1 MDFSS
6 RNKIKLEGGMAS
18 MTDLVF
24 LLLIFFVIMSLMAN
38 NQKPVDLPK
47 ITEDVKSSKDPV
59 QPTVIITENNTYI
72 FMNGKQ
78 TTESK
83 NFGDLKPSI
92 EDAVIKTKKNKLRIA
107 GHKKAKFAYIHDV
120 LIWSRDTKHKDGNM
134 WITVLS
140 YSK

>member
-47 ITEDVKSSKDPV
+47 ASEDVKSSKDPV
-59 QPTVIITENNTYI
+59 QPTIIISENNSFI
-72 FMNGKQ
+72 FRNGKQ
-78 TTESK
+78 SSESK
-83 NFGDLKPSI
+83 SFEDLKPAI
-92 EDAVIKTKKNKLRIA
+92 EDAVLKTKKNKLRIA
-107 GHKKAKFAYIHDV
+107 GHKKAKFSYIHET
-120 LIWSRDTKHKDGNM
+120 LKWSRDEKK

>member
-1 MDFSS
+1 MDFSA

-47 ITEDVKSSKDPV
+47 ASEEVKSSKDPV
-59 QPTVIITENNTYI
+59 QPTVIITENNSFVFIY
-72 FMNGKQ
+72 GKQ
-78 TTESK
+78 SKESK
-83 NFGDLKPSI
+83 IFEELKPVI
-92 EDAVIKTKKNKLRIA
+92 EVAVEKTKKNKLRIA
-107 GHKKAKFAYIHDV
+107 GHKKAKFSYVHEV
-120 LIWSRDTKHKDGNM
+120 LRWSRDTKHKNGQM
-134 WITVLS
+134 WTTVLS

>member
-83 NFGDLKPSI
+83 NFGDLKLSI
-92 EDAVIKTKKNKLRIA
+92 EDAVIKTKKIN
-107 GHKKAKFAYIHDV
+107 YE
-120 LIWSRDTKHKDGNM
+120 
-134 WITVLS
+134 
-140 YSK
+140 

>member
-47 ITEDVKSSKDPV
+47 ASEEVKSSKDPV
-59 QPTVIITENNTYI
+59 QPTVIITENNSYI

-78 TTESK
+78 SINSANLSE
-83 NFGDLKPSI
+83 LKPSI
-92 EDAVIKTKKNKLRIA
+92 EAAVEKTKKNKLRIA
-107 GHKKAKFAYIHDV
+107 GHKKAKFSYIHDV
-120 LIWSRDTKHKDGNM
+120 LRWSRDEKK